1 MRSSPE
7 AAPAAIAAP
16 DGPRRFEMRSALA
29 TPYVEAELSV
39 DRSREPQDT
48 PLDALTSHVLRVVAI
63 EGPVHEQEIVGRIR
77 AAFGLARTGS
87 RIRTVV
93 MQAIAA
99 RQKAGAIVGGPFW
112 SLPGQVAR
120 VRIDPRCPQPGCAEP
135 EMLPDTEIEAALLAV
150 IDANYGA
157 SREALIVAT
166 VRLFG
171 FASTSDALRERMA
184 GVLDGLLERT
194 IVTAQN
200 DLIRRAATAV
210 VEETETASV
219 GGGGVAA
226 PAIADD
232 GASLRRAGRSF

>member
-1 MRSSPE
+1 MR
-7 AAPAAIAAP
+7 AIAA
-16 DGPRRFEMRSALA
+16 G
-29 TPYVEAELSV
+29 
-39 DRSREPQDT
+39 
-48 PLDALTSHVLRVVAI
+48 
-63 EGPVHEQEIVGRIR
+63 
-77 AAFGLARTGS
+77 
-87 RIRTVV
+87 
-93 MQAIAA
+93 
-99 RQKAGAIVGGPFW
+99 QKTGAIVGGPFW

-120 VRIDPRCPQPGCAEP
+120 IRDRSSVSAAGLRKP

-171 FASTSDALRERMA
+171 FASTSNALRERMA

-210 VEETETASV
+210 EETETARA
-219 GGGGVAA
+219 GGGGVSA

-232 GASLRRAGRSF
+232 AASLRRAGRSF